1 MTGDISD
8 QAFADRALRRLEP
21 STPSPGFEAA
31 LLAAYDAWNAERP
44 QGVRAAWKAGLS
56 RFSEAIWPGA
66 PVWAPASALAAA
78 LLVGAGLGA
87 VLPAMTSTESMGF
100 SLEQPAT
107 FNLLSSDMAQEDL

>member
-1 MTGDISD
+1 MTGDFSD
-8 QAFADRALRRLEP
+8 QAFADRAVKRLP
-21 STPSPGFEAA
+21 LTTPSPGFEAA